1 MNSLTNRQQDMLSRG
16 LAAFEVAAGRRR
28 VRRRLM
34 RGAAAAVLALAGGV
48 AFALLGHAGSRS
60 LPAYVEIIRGDVQL
74 TAELELANAC
84 ERISRSDGRLVVVEC
99 VMHPA
104 VD

>member
-1 MNSLTNRQQDMLSRG
+1 MNSLTDRQQDMLNRG

-28 VRRRLM
+28 ARRRLA
-34 RGAAAAVLALAGGV
+34 RSAAVAALALAGGL
-48 AFALLGHAGSRS
+48 AFALLSDAGSRS
-60 LPAYVEIIRGDVQL
+60 LPAYVEIIRGDGQL

-84 ERISRSDGRLVVVEC
+84 ERIGRSDGRLVVVEC

-104 VD
+104 GD

>member
-1 MNSLTNRQQDMLSRG
+1 MNSLTDRQQDMLSRG
-16 LAAFEVAAGRRR
+16 LAAFDVAAGRRR
-28 VRRRLM
+28 VRRRLV
-34 RGAAAAVLALAGGV
+34 RGAAVAALALAGGLM
-48 AFALLGHAGSRS
+48 FTLLRDAGARS
-60 LPAYVEIIRGDVQL
+60 LPAYVEIIRGDGQL

-104 VD
+104 AD

>member
-1 MNSLTNRQQDMLSRG
+1 MNSLTNRQQDTLARG

-28 VRRRLM
+28 ARRRLA
-34 RGAAAAVLALAGGV
+34 RGAAVAVLALAGGI
-48 AFALLGHAGSRS
+48 AFALLGDAGSRS
-60 LPAYVEIIRGDVQL
+60 LPAYVEIIRGDAQL

-104 VD
+104 GD

>member
-1 MNSLTNRQQDMLSRG
+1 MNSLTSRQQDTLARG

-28 VRRRLM
+28 ARRRLA
-34 RGAAAAVLALAGGV
+34 RGAAVAVLALAGGI
-48 AFALLGHAGSRS
+48 AFALLGDAGLRA

-84 ERISRSDGRLVVVEC
+84 ERIGRSDGRLVVVEC

-104 VD
+104 GD

>member
-1 MNSLTNRQQDMLSRG
+1 MNSLTSRQQDTLARG

-28 VRRRLM
+28 ARRRLA
-34 RGAAAAVLALAGGV
+34 RGAAVAVLALAGGI
-48 AFALLGHAGSRS
+48 AFALLSDAGSHS
-60 LPAYVEIIRGDVQL
+60 LPAYVEIIRGDGQL
-74 TAELELANAC
+74 TAELELASAC

-104 VD
+104 GD